1 MSGLVTRQGLRF
13 LFRTDEG
20 EIGAPAWWSGV
31 AILTSILAPLTL
43 GWLALQ
49 PFAHRKLD
57 ERAFLDPMT
66 IVAYVYVLI
75 FALIVMLCAVSYT
88 NLSAKRLRARG
99 WRTSPAGL
107 AALLPLAALIA
118 GAAHWL
124 YPRIADV
131 TPWALVAMCDFALIA
146 VALWHM
152 IDLGLLRG
160 DPQR

>member
-20 EIGAPAWWSGV
+20 EISAPAWWSGV
-31 AILTSILAPLTL
+31 AILASILAPLTL

-99 WRTSPAGL
+99 WRTSPACQS
-107 AALLPLAALIA
+107 ALLPLAALIA

-152 IDLGLLRG
+152 IDLGLLRS